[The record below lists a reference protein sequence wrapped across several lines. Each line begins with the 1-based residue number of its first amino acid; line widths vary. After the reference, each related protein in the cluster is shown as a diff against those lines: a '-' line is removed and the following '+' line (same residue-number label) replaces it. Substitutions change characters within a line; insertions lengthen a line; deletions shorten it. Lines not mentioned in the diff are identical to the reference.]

1 MVSRLGLRKVMAV
14 IATGAA
20 FAMIAPTMA
29 VAQQTTPGDTTVV
42 ADDAAEKVTW
52 SWVDDFTSFAAA
64 AGDAATWHAQWKG
77 QSNAWNDFV
86 TDPDPTKGNARS
98 EGEGFRYW
106 FTNGAGKSGPVGFET
121 VGGVKRGVISVADNG
136 VDGAVTWKA
145 PKNGTVWLTLA
156 SGEPYRAAASN
167 QTITFGVQLRRGE
180 SDLLLK
186 SSTLTDTT
194 PAAGWDS
201 PLPITVQAG
210 DYVRIFA
217 ESNSSITNGRVYAS
231 PIITYTS
238 PDSYS
243 MVDEFA
249 QTFIQNTTGTW
260 TAERQTGDNTWTALT
275 ARGTAGS
282 STQPSAALY
291 YNTWYGT
298 GINVPVGSLTASN
311 RNTLTGI
318 INDDVSDPTKGA
330 ALTWTAPKVG
340 KVTVGVRNDEP
351 YRLSARHTGSLT
363 LQLKKNDEAAVCT
376 ATLAAGSTARS
387 ADFASC
393 LESSKG
399 VIDVAAG
406 DKIRIISTA
415 ANNTDHGDLIVS
427 PVISYLTENTTDKTY
442 SAKVANVTSYR
453 GDKPANTAGSTAASF
468 TAPAAPEGY
477 AFAGWYTDDALTTP
491 LATTAK
497 TGTAY
502 AKFVKA
508 VSDLSAE
515 GSTADG
521 IVNFLG
527 GSLNVGAYK
536 TGETDNYAKTDLR
549 FGYNLDVPNDSTL
562 TSWSW
567 QWTNGSKTST
577 VNGVNKREPNEKE
590 TALGVTSG
598 IISNLLITGVPS
610 AGYSTNVDSTLT
622 IVYQTADGT
631 SVSFA
636 DAKRTRSV
644 NQIAQLIQAN
654 GSAEEKAYANGI
666 LGQISES

>member
-42 ADDAAEKVTW
+42 ADDAAERTTW

-64 AGDAATWHAQWKG
+64 EGANATWHAQWKG
-77 QSNAWNDFV
+77 GSGEWNDF
-86 TDPDPTKGNARS
+86 DSDNAKL

-106 FTNGAGKSGPVGFET
+106 FVHGNKSNPPASSGPVGYET
-121 VGGVKRGVISVADNG
+121 VGGVKRGVVSVGDNS

-145 PKNGTVWLTLA
+145 PKAGTVWLTLA

-167 QTITFGVQLRRGE
+167 QTIAFGVQLRRGE

-217 ESNSSITNGRVYAS
+217 ESNSNITDGRVYAS
-231 PIITYTS
+231 PTITYTS

-260 TAERQTGDNTWTALT
+260 TAERQTGDNTWAALT
-275 ARGTAGS
+275 VRGAANNAN
-282 STQPSAALY
+282 QPSASLY

-298 GINVPVGSLTASN
+298 GINVRVGSLPASN

-330 ALTWTAPKVG
+330 ALTWTAPKAG

-351 YRLSARHTGSLT
+351 YRLSASHTGSLT

-399 VIDVAAG
+399 VIDVVAG

-415 ANNTDHGDLIVS
+415 ANNTDHGDLVVS
-427 PVISYLTENTTDKTY
+427 PVISYLTENTSDNTY
-442 SAKVANVTSYR
+442 SAKVANVTNYR

-477 AFAGWYTDDALTTP
+477 AFAGWYTDGTLTTP

-508 VSDLSAE
+508 YSDASAGE
-515 GSTADG
+515 TDG
-521 IVNFLG
+521 IIQFQG
-527 GSLNVGAYK
+527 GSLRADYK
-536 TGETDNYAKTDLR
+536 DSTGSADYTKTSLR
-549 FGYNLDVPNDSTL
+549 FGYHVVVPTGATYTNTESGWKLGLSETNLP
-562 TSWSW
+562 
-567 QWTNGSKTST
+567 
-577 VNGVNKREPNEKE
+577 
-590 TALGVTSG
+590 
-598 IISNLLITGVPS
+598 
-610 AGYSTNVDSTLT
+610 
-622 IVYQTADGT
+622 
-631 SVSFA
+631 
-636 DAKRTRSV
+636 V
-644 NQIAQLIQAN
+644 NQISNKFITTDGVVTTNLVVTNIDQTKYDTSFYAKPYVTYTTQDGTKVTAYGDVSHRSVKEIAVKIQSSD
-654 GSAEEKAYANGI
+654 SATQDEKTYAAGI
-666 LGQISES
+666 LSAIETTK